1 MIVLGNLAN
10 VTLFSAALPGP
21 EQYLAGHPLML
32 VTVIA
37 VQIVVTLV
45 LINVLATRR
54 APDANTDGATR
65 QPQMS
70 RA

>member
-1 MIVLGNLAN
+1 
-10 VTLFSAALPGP
+10 
-21 EQYLAGHPLML
+21 ML
-32 VTVIA
+32 VTLIA

-45 LINVLATRR
+45 LIDVLATRR
-54 APDANTDGATR
+54 APDVISIGATR